1 MRISSPPVI
10 APCFYG
16 IDTPTQKELI
26 GSKLNVEAIRKY
38 ITADSLGYLSL
49 DGMLATAPGFS
60 HHYCNACFTDQYP
73 ITMTKAEQLQL
84 GLFES
89 DQVTRK

>member
-1 MRISSPPVI
+1 
-10 APCFYG
+10 
-16 IDTPTQKELI
+16 LI